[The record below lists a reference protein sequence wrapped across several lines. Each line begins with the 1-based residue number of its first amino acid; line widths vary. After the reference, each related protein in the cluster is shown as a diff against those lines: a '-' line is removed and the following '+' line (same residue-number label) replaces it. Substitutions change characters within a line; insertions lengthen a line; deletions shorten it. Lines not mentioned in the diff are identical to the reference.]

1 MRDDEEEDEEEV
13 EEDEEEDEDKKPPPQ
28 IEASCTCRWCCKWT
42 VCEHTDLVASVFSPK
57 YKVPGKL
64 IAATPALRKKTN
76 SVRGTAGVRRKRL
89 LMEIR
94 QQKAKSTSK
103 LTYMDAPEPRR
114 PMLPSAAE
122 PAEPSF
128 VIPSPYDLPPSDDE
142 VLIDFLWP
150 WLILTV
156 ARARLFSRQLL
167 SQRLLQRPQSGA
179 GSSARPKSAL

>member
-1 MRDDEEEDEEEV
+1 
-13 EEDEEEDEDKKPPPQ
+13 
-28 IEASCTCRWCCKWT
+28 
-42 VCEHTDLVASVFSPK
+42 
-57 YKVPGKL
+57 
-64 IAATPALRKKTN
+64 
-76 SVRGTAGVRRKRL
+76 
-89 LMEIR
+89 MEIR

-122 PAEPSF
+122 PAEPAEPSF
-128 VIPSPYDLPPSDDE
+128 VIPSPKDLPPSDDE

-179 GSSARPKSAL
+179 G